1 MGTGKKT
8 GTNDEAVPRAG
19 SSRWPLA
26 LLIFAILCVTIPFL
40 NKAFHLDDTF
50 FVRLAQE
57 KLAHPLALGLPDHGY
72 EGNFFTLY
80 LDTHPP
86 LLTSYMSLLIRVFG
100 GASEIGLHLG
110 FLFFPALAAVSM
122 FFLARRFTGS
132 PLLSALLLLVTP
144 GFMVMAQS
152 VMTDVPALALWLAA
166 IAAYVFAV
174 DGKENRLLVL
184 SGVFICLAILTT
196 YQSLSLVTLLFLYAW
211 LQRRHTL
218 RNMMPL
224 VAGLAVFG
232 AVIVYYLAA
241 TGGPPKLSYSI
252 GLNLAPAFLANK
264 ILATLSVIG
273 GATVFPL
280 VLAAGMLKGKK
291 EYLAFGA
298 LFAALLIFFLTKVS
312 SGEYT
317 AAAAILQAIFCAAGL
332 LAVYRFADKAM
343 DEAIDSDNPGT
354 GRDSI
359 FLVLWVGG
367 VLLYTV
373 VLLPYASTRYLLP
386 LFPPVIL
393 MFVRYA
399 GGIISPGRNWTVF
412 AAAAVALTAGSG
424 LAVSAADYQLAGVY
438 RSFATDYSRQLRS
451 GNHKLWFA
459 GEFGLRYYL
468 EENGGQYLIRDDNSP
483 AAGDHVILSHRL
495 IAYFISDDLKKRLQ
509 LEQSV
514 NYPSSWPVRVEDPG
528 SQAGF
533 YDQFHGN
540 LPWSLAGQPIETID
554 VYLVR

>member
-8 GTNDEAVPRAG
+8 GKKEVAVPSAAG
-19 SSRWPLA
+19 NRLPLA
-26 LLIFAILCVTIPFL
+26 LLIFAVLCITIPFL
-40 NKAFHLDDTF
+40 TKAFHLDDTF
-50 FVRLAQE
+50 FVRLAQW

-72 EGNFFTLY
+72 EGNFFSLY

-110 FLFFPALAAVSM
+110 FLVFPAVAAVSM
-122 FFLARRFTGS
+122 FFLARRFTHS
-132 PLLSALLLLVTP
+132 PLLSALLLVVTP

-152 VMTDVPALALWLAA
+152 VMTDVPAVALWLAA

-174 DGKENRLLVL
+174 DRKDNRLLII
-184 SGVFICLAILTT
+184 SGVFISLAILTT
-196 YQSLSLVTLLFLYAW
+196 YQSFSLVTLLFLYAW

-224 VAGLAVFG
+224 VAGLAIFG
-232 AVIVYYLAA
+232 AIVVYYLAA

-264 ILATLSVIG
+264 ILATVSVIG

-298 LFAALLIFFLTKVS
+298 LLAALLIFFLTKVS

-317 AAAAILQAIFCAAGL
+317 AAAAFLQAIFCAAGL
-332 LAVYRFADKAM
+332 LAIYRFANKAM
-343 DEAIDSDNPGT
+343 DEAVDNEKPAN

-359 FLVLWVGG
+359 FLVLWIGG
-367 VLLYTV
+367 VLLYNV
-373 VLLPYASTRYLLP
+373 ILLPYASTRYLLP

-393 MFVRYA
+393 MFVRYS
-399 GGIISPGRNWTVF
+399 GGVISSGRNWTIF
-412 AAAAVALTAGSG
+412 AAAAVALTAGAG
-424 LAVSAADYQLAGVY
+424 FAVSAADYQLANVY
-438 RSFATDYSRQLRS
+438 RSFSSDYSRQLQT

-468 EENGGQYLIRDDNSP
+468 EENGGRYLTRDDGSP
-483 AAGDHVILSHRL
+483 AAGDHVVLSHGL
-495 IAYFISDDLKKRLQ
+495 IAYFISDDLKRRLQ

-514 NYPSSWPVRVEDPG
+514 NYPGSWPVRVEDPG

-540 LPWSLAGQPIETID
+540 LPYSLARQPIETID
-554 VYLVR
+554 VYVVK